1 MSKATPNPR
10 NADDASAHEKIDPQK
25 PDEATQSLADEDLLS
40 NADIRATRRTPP
52 TMFIVNP
59 DVHVIDLLGSVSES
73 LASASVITLDV
84 ADRET
89 GTSRNSL
96 LGIAQLVML
105 AEISVNRALGQLD
118 PHAPQ

>member
-1 MSKATPNPR
+1 LIATFAHKTRHCPCHFYPQINCPR
-10 NADDASAHEKIDPQK
+10 
-25 PDEATQSLADEDLLS
+25 EDLLS
-40 NADIRATRRTPP
+40 NADIRAPRTPP

-96 LGIAQLVML
+96 GIAQLVML
-105 AEISVNRALGQLD
+105 AEISVNRALDQLD

>member
-25 PDEATQSLADEDLLS
+25 PDEATQSRADEDLLS

-73 LASASVITLDV
+73 LASASVTPWMLPTAKPAPV
-84 ADRET
+84 ATRCWA
-89 GTSRNSL
+89 L
-96 LGIAQLVML
+96 L
-105 AEISVNRALGQLD
+105 NW
-118 PHAPQ
+118 